1 MLFLNVFSSSAL
13 PLFVL
18 IGIGFLADRL
28 LKPDITTLSR
38 LNFYILLPAALFMLV
53 YETDLQVDEILR
65 IGAFTLVHTVVLF
78 VLAVVVFSFGT
89 LAEQRP
95 TLVLGTVFSNFGN
108 YGIPMMLVA
117 FGQQGVSVITMV
129 LAAQVI
135 LVFTVGVV
143 LFGAGQDGF
152 RQSLSRLIRYP
163 TLYAI
168 ALGFALRILHVTL
181 PPPIQVPFDQL
192 VVGFI
197 VMALVTL
204 GAQLSRSQVAG
215 DTGPVAVVTL
225 IRLIVSPLA
234 AAALTLAFSFEP
246 EMSRILIVATGV
258 PVAINTYILALE
270 FDRDPAL
277 ASRMIF
283 WTTLISAVSIPA
295 LLLILR

>member
-53 YETDLQVDEILR
+53 YETDLQIDEILR
-65 IGAFTLVHTVVLF
+65 IGAFTLVHTGILF
-78 VLAVVVFSFGT
+78 LLAMAAFSVGP
-89 LAEQRP
+89 LADQRP

-168 ALGFALRILHVTL
+168 ALGSALRVLHVTL

-215 DTGPVAVVTL
+215 DTGPVAVVTV

-234 AAALTLAFSFEP
+234 AAALTLAFNFEP
-246 EMSRILIVATGV
+246 EMSRILIVAMGV

-277 ASRMIF
+277 ASRMIL

>member
-1 MLFLNVFSSSAL
+1 MLFLDVFSSSAL

-53 YETDLQVDEILR
+53 YETDLQIDEILR
-65 IGAFTLVHTVVLF
+65 IGAFTLVHTGILF
-78 VLAVVVFSFGT
+78 LLAMAAFSVGP
-89 LAEQRP
+89 LADQRP